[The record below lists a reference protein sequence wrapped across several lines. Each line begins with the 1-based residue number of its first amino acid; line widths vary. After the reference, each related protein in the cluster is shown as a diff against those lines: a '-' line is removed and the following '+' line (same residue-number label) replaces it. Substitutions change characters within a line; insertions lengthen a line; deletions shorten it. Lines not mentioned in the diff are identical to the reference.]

1 MDAEEKLAGIK
12 SNLQEVVGEEKVK
25 EILQSGRDLNIYWGT
40 GKMVIS
46 NTLDIIIII
55 IIMIRINA
63 KTSR

>member
-40 GKMVIS
+40 GKMVIT
-46 NTLDIIIII
+46 NTLDTIIR
-55 IIMIRINA
+55 IMI
-63 KTSR
+63 